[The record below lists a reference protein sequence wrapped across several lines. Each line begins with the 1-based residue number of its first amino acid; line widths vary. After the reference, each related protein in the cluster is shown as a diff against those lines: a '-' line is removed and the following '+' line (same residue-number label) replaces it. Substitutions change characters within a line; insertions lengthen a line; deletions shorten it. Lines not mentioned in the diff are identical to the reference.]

1 MILFFFCGDQLLRLR
16 YSKGGMVLDYPE
28 LLFLRLTYCG

>member
-16 YSKGGMVLDYPE
+16 YSKGGMVPGYPE
-28 LLFLRLTYCG
+28 LLFHRLTSCG